1 MRVRRGSAIQI
12 SYNTYSVSVRLIGE
26 YVEARIG
33 VEEIE
38 VWYADTLVY
47 PFPPVRCSS
56 FPVHPSTVHCSLKM
70 PFRAQK
76 RR

>member
-47 PFPPVRCSS
+47 PFPLSVARHFRYTRPR
-56 FPVHPSTVHCSLKM
+56 STAL
-70 PFRAQK
+70 
-76 RR
+76 